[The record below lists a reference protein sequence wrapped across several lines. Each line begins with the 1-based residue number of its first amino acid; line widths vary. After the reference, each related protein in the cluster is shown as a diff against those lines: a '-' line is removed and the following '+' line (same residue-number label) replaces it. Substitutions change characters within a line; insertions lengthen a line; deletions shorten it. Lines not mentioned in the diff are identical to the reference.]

1 MTKIMSI
8 TNHLSRRFF
17 IGLVALSV
25 FCYLFVVSGN
35 PISAIT
41 YAGHDD
47 ALFFKHLES
56 ILSGK
61 WLGQYDNLT
70 LAKGPMLS
78 LIGAFS
84 AVFGVTAKIAE
95 AIICLIAASSIVFVA
110 RRIGLQFAAA
120 VALFIFILFNPY
132 LYSSGN
138 RYLRDYLYSAFAILT
153 VALTMGAISPLN
165 KRAGGWFAA
174 GMGFFAG
181 CAFLTRE
188 EDIWLIATLVTLFLV
203 AALIAIARM
212 GLLGVLEKWRIVIL
226 RTIIA
231 SGALMAIVFP
241 VMLANY
247 LAYGN
252 AIVSEFRS
260 SEFRAAMGAL
270 ARVGDIHPSGYV
282 PVPQSSLEQVFNVAP
297 VTAGMKEHWQRISR
311 VWSGAGANLIPAYP
325 NEVAGGWF
333 AWAFRDAAAAAGH
346 HSSASAARDFYAQ
359 LANEV
364 NAACDEGTLSC
375 RRKRASLAPE
385 LTVERLPSLIA
396 ASWNAL
402 LYTVS
407 MKGGQVK
414 PARSQGETAT
424 LMRWNQL
431 IGPVVV
437 DPSGQLLI
445 SGWVANMNGNQPYIT
460 LTETSIG
467 ILDLSTGTG
476 DDVVAHFEAQ
486 GIKGIVAVRFSM
498 IVKCVSDDCAI
509 SVESADGERQTIPLD
524 KLVQGQTG
532 PITLNPPF
540 VGHFDVVNQNMQT
553 TLSARPLENIR
564 LAIASSAVKFAQVAV
579 PILVNSAS
587 IGMLLYLMRWRQHQR
602 CDWLFVLA
610 AGAATAVIVRSVI
623 IAYINITS
631 WRAINVGYLGPAY
644 GFVIIYS
651 IVGTS
656 ILVSILS
663 DQLRNFLNRPAA

>member
-1 MTKIMSI
+1 MA
-8 TNHLSRRFF
+8 
-17 IGLVALSV
+17 VAV
-25 FCYLFVVSGN
+25 FSYLFVVSGN
-35 PISAIT
+35 PISALT
-41 YAGHDD
+41 CAGHDD

-56 ILSGK
+56 ILSGE

-84 AVFGVTAKIAE
+84 AIFGVTAKIAE
-95 AIICLIAASSIVFVA
+95 AIIYLIAAGALFFIA
-110 RRIGLQFAAA
+110 RRIGLHFAAA
-120 VALFIFILFNPY
+120 AALFVFILFNPY
-132 LYSSGN
+132 LYSSDN
-138 RYLRDYLYSAFAILT
+138 RYLRGFLYSAFAILT
-153 VALTMGAISPLN
+153 VAQAMGTISTLN

-188 EDIWLIATLVTLFLV
+188 EDIWILATLVTLFVV
-203 AALIAIARM
+203 AALIAIVRM

-226 RTIIA
+226 RTFIA
-231 SGALMAIVFP
+231 SGAFVAIVCP
-241 VMLANY
+241 VMLANHF
-247 LAYGN
+247 AYGN

-282 PVPQSSLEQVFNVAP
+282 PVPQSSLEEVFKVAP
-297 VTAGMKEHWQRISR
+297 VTAGMKEHWQRVSAG
-311 VWSGAGANLIPAYP
+311 WSSEGANLKPAHP
-325 NEVAGGWF
+325 HEVAGGWF

-346 HSSASAARDFYAQ
+346 HLSASAARDFYAQ

-364 NAACDEGTLSC
+364 NAACDEGALTC

-385 LTVERLPSLIA
+385 LTVERLPSLIV

-407 MKGGQVK
+407 MKGSQVK
-414 PARSQGETAT
+414 PARSQGDTAT

-437 DPSGQLLI
+437 DPSVDPSFFI
-445 SGWVANMNGNQPYIT
+445 SGWLANMNGYQPSID
-460 LTETSIG
+460 LTDSSIR
-467 ILDLSTGTG
+467 IRDLSTSTG
-476 DDVVAHFEAQ
+476 HDVVAHFDAQ
-486 GIKGIVAVRFSM
+486 GKKGIGAVRFSM
-498 IVKCVSDDCAI
+498 IVKCFSDDCAI
-509 SVESADGERQTIPLD
+509 SVRSADGEKQTIPLD
-524 KLVQGQTG
+524 KLAEGQKG
-532 PITLNPPF
+532 PITLHPPF
-540 VGHFDVVNQNMQT
+540 VGYFDAVNAVNQHIPT
-553 TLSARPLENIR
+553 TLTARPLENIR
-564 LAIASSAVKFAQVAV
+564 LAIASSAVKFAQVVV
-579 PILVNSAS
+579 PILVITAS
-587 IGMLLYLMRWRQHQR
+587 IGMLLYLMCWRQQQR
-602 CDWLFVLA
+602 NDWLFVLA
-610 AGAATAVIVRSVI
+610 TGAATAIIVRSVI
-623 IAYINITS
+623 IAYIDVTS

-656 ILVSILS
+656 ILVSILN
-663 DQLRNFLNRPAA
+663 DQLRNFLNRSAA